1 MNIHALSK
9 KAFKYTKLMLLPF
22 SLLIL
27 LNCSQQQPRDT
38 ARSGVMTL
46 AADSQLEKIAETQA
60 EMFRKYYPEAQVS
73 IRPMAPV
80 KTLGCLLDKSARAAM
95 ISGDFDAAEDS
106 LFSKLKTPL
115 RKEPVALDAVV
126 CIAARTNPVEKLSVR
141 ELASLVSGK
150 GERFMA
156 FVKKDD
162 YRLIS
167 VFSKLE
173 GLKKQELHAWACSN
187 DIELIDRVSASNN
200 AYGLLFSS
208 SLESARTS
216 GVDLGKIKLI
226 PVSGKLAGNKAY
238 LPDRENIFE
247 GLYPLVTTVYY
258 VYYPG
263 DALAAGFGSWIS
275 SAGQKAFERSPYIP
289 FRLTQ
294 RTIILH

>member
-9 KAFKYTKLMLLPF
+9 KAFMYTKLMLLPF
-22 SLLIL
+22 SLLVLI
-27 LNCSQQQPRDT
+27 NCSQQQTGDT
-38 ARSGVMTL
+38 ARSGAMTL
-46 AADSQLEKIAETQA
+46 AADSQLEKIAKTQV
-60 EMFRKYYPEAQVS
+60 EMFRSYYPEAKVS
-73 IRPMAPV
+73 ILPMAPV
-80 KTLGCLLDKSARAAM
+80 KTMERLLDKSARAAL

-106 LFSKLKTPL
+106 LFSELKTPL

-126 CIAARTNPVEKLSVR
+126 CIAARTNPVKTLSVK

-150 GERFMA
+150 GQSLTI

-167 VFSKLE
+167 VFSRLE
-173 GLKKQELHAWACSN
+173 DLKKNELHAWSCSN

-208 SLESARTS
+208 SLESARIS
-216 GVDLGKIKLI
+216 GADLEKIKLI
-226 PVSGKLAGNKAY
+226 PVSGKSTENKAY

-294 RTIILH
+294 RTIILR